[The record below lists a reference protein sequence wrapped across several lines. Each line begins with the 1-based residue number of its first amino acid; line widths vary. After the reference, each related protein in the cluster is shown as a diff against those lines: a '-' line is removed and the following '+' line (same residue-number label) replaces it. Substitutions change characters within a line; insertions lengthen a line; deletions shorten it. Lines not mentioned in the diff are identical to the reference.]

1 MRLMMRAPRAPRGRK
16 RARVGAAVGVV
27 VLVAAGC
34 GDGSRQGRAEAAPGV
49 IPFTSAVVT
58 DHADGTST
66 VRWSAPGAGS
76 VTVYAEGEG
85 EDEGKGAGEGREEGD
100 GGGRVAVG
108 EARDAVT
115 LRAGEQDGR
124 RWFRLVPDRGRSL
137 RLADRSLGLDSVP
150 NFRDAGGYRTA
161 DGRWVAM
168 GKLYRSASLDRLSA
182 ADRRTLRRLGIDPV
196 LDLRTAGEA
205 RKQPDALGEGER
217 PRRLDVL
224 GGGESLANTQPTS
237 ADHAR
242 TLLRDSYA
250 DFVAAKTGRAAY
262 RALFAEAADPDGE
275 AVLYHCTAGKDRTG
289 WASAALL
296 TALGVPRSTVVR
308 DYLASNRYLTAYNR
322 QARAQLPDAVED
334 AYEPLLGVRK
344 TYLDASF
351 ARVDHDYGTFDHYL
365 AAGLR
370 LADDDL
376 AALRD
381 ELLVGEPES

>member
-1 MRLMMRAPRAPRGRK
+1 MRLTYRAPRGRK

-27 VLVAAGC
+27 ALVAAGC
-34 GDGSRQGRAEAAPGV
+34 GNETRQGSGEVAPGV

-85 EDEGKGAGEGREEGD
+85 AEGAEGGNKS
-100 GGGRVAVG
+100 GPVAEG

-115 LRAGEQDGR
+115 LRAPEQDGR
-124 RWFRLVPDRGRSL
+124 RWFRLVPDKGRSL
-137 RLADRSLGLDSVP
+137 RLADRSLHLASVP
-150 NFRDAGGYRTA
+150 NFRDAGGYRTT

-205 RKQPDALGEGER
+205 RKQPDALGKGQR
-217 PRRLDVL
+217 ARRLDVL
-224 GGGESLANTQPTS
+224 GGGESIANTQPTS
-237 ADHAR
+237 AQHAR
-242 TLLRDSYA
+242 TLLRDSYG
-250 DFVAAKTGRAAY
+250 DFVAKKTGREAY
-262 RALFAEAADPDGE
+262 RDLFGAAADPDGK

-308 DYLASNRYLTAYNR
+308 DYLASNRYLTSYNR
-322 QARAQLPDAVED
+322 QARAHLPDAVED
-334 AYEPLLGVRK
+334 AYEPLLGVREP
-344 TYLDASF
+344 YLDASF
-351 ARVDHDYGTFDHYL
+351 ARVDRDYGTFDHYL
-365 AAGLR
+365 SSGLH

-376 AALRD
+376 ATLRD
-381 ELLVGEPES
+381 ALLVGEPEP

>member
-1 MRLMMRAPRAPRGRK
+1 MRLMTRTPRAPRGRK

-34 GDGSRQGRAEAAPGV
+34 GDGSRQGRAEVAPGA

-58 DHADGTST
+58 DHTDGTST

-85 EDEGKGAGEGREEGD
+85 GGEGREEGE
-100 GGGRVAVG
+100 GGRVAKG

-115 LRAGEQDGR
+115 LRSAEQDGR
-124 RWFRLVPDRGRSL
+124 RWFRLVPDKGRSL
-137 RLADRSLGLDSVP
+137 RLADRSLGLASVP

-196 LDLRTAGEA
+196 LDLRTTGEA
-205 RKQPDALGEGER
+205 RKQPDALGEGQR

-242 TLLRDSYA
+242 TLLRDSYE

-262 RALFAEAADPDGE
+262 RDLFAQAADPDGE

-351 ARVDHDYGTFDHYL
+351 ARVDRDYGTFDRYL
-365 AAGLR
+365 SSGLR

-381 ELLVGEPES
+381 ELLVGESEP